1 MQYDKRWEGIWSE
14 GTGGETPCNN
24 TMLGSWSESGSLC
37 PSITCTFLFWFNNP
51 SIWSFH
57 LYWVFM
63 NSLLD
68 DKIWRGPWKMNLL
81 VSPWATLWN
90 ASLCNLSAEGLRLP
104 NCYITSDI
112 IDTFIMKNSI
122 IVSASYMTVRGS
134 EISLLC
140 HAGFTS
146 QRRRRKIFWV
156 WEVAHR
162 VASHLTVVVPFA
174 TWKYF
179 KNSLIFLK

>member
-81 VSPWATLWN
+81 VSPWAALWN

-122 IVSASYMTVRGS
+122 IVSASYMTVRGKTLILWDQLALS
-134 EISLLC
+134 CRIHKPKKEKKDLLSMRSC
-140 HAGFTS
+140 TPCGFPP
-146 QRRRRKIFWV
+146 
-156 WEVAHR
+156 HCCCP
-162 VASHLTVVVPFA
+162 LC
-174 TWKYF
+174 Y
-179 KNSLIFLK
+179 LKVF